1 MRLNLVRTLAA
12 ATALWLGTATA
23 STSGVVISQVYGGGG
38 TTYTRDYVE
47 LFNAGTST
55 VSLAGWSVQYAA
67 ATGTGNFVATPITG
81 SLQPGQHF
89 LVGMATTAGGAALPA
104 VDASGT
110 TNMSASVG
118 KVIVAN
124 VATSLACNGGSTP
137 CSAAQ
142 LAQIVDL
149 VGFGS
154 ANFFEGTV
162 APTLTSTTA
171 LFRGAAG
178 CPDTNNNAADFSTG
192 APAPRNSATALAPCG
207 GGGNQ
212 AIVATCPAS
221 ANVALG
227 ATASLALSATDPDD
241 VVSSANFLSGNVAGM
256 SLLNFSASPAA
267 GAAATVSLNLSSAVA
282 AGSYPV
288 VVRFANAALQTA
300 SCTVNITVAGA
311 GGSTTPIPS
320 IQGSGSTSPLL
331 GQTVTTR
338 GIVTLVTNNGY
349 YLQDA
354 AGDGNPATSDGLFV
368 FTSTAPA
375 VSAGQ
380 SIEVSGV
387 VSEFNTGAAT
397 NALTLAHTV
406 TELTSPG
413 TPLLLGT
420 GSITP
425 TVITFP
431 AAVDDDLER
440 YEGMLVTINTPLT
453 VSQNYFQGRYGQ
465 VTLSALGRLLK
476 PTQLY
481 RPGTAAALAL
491 ADQNLRASLILD
503 DATSVQN
510 PNPIPYIGADNTLR
524 AGDTL
529 ASLTGVLDYGLATSD
544 NTGLADWRIQPAVAP
559 VITRAHLRTATPAA
573 LGGNLKVASF
583 NVLNYFTT
591 FTNGQTAGGAT
602 GQGCAPSNTTAD
614 CRGADSAVEFTRQRD
629 KIVAA
634 IVALDADV
642 VGLMEIQ
649 NNGTTAAQNLVDGLN
664 AVAGAGTYA
673 VVPSPATTGTD
684 AIRVAMIYKPARVAL
699 VGGAL
704 SDAAAIHNRPPMAQT
719 FRLVSNNEKLSV
731 VVNHFKSKSCSSA
744 TGADADQ
751 LDGQGCYND
760 RRVQQ
765 AQALLTFIET
775 VKTAAADPD
784 VLVIGD
790 LNAYGQEDPVF
801 NLVAGG
807 LVNQPLRF
815 SATPYSY
822 VFDGEAGTLDHGL
835 ATASLSARVLGAAHW
850 HINADE
856 PSVIDYNTEFKPQDL
871 YAANPYRASDHD
883 PVVLGIDLQ
892 GPQAQTISFSGP
904 ADQVLGAA
912 DFALVGSA
920 SSGLLVAYSSQT
932 PAVCSV
938 SGALVHLLA
947 RGHLHSRRQ
956 PGGGRQLLCRTPGA
970 AVLCRA
976 PGAEPELCATGFAQ
990 RRRRQLGARRH
1001 SQLGV
1006 GGELPL
1012 EHPGGVHRVRQHAQL
1027 AGRWHL
1033 QCHREPARQWRVGRG
1048 QRSDAELCRHD
1059 GGGRGWGCAAAVVGR
1074 GFVGQRPDG
1083 QPAPPSCGELTH
1095 RPLSCRGHRRRRT

>member
-1 MRLNLVRTLAA
+1 MRLHLVRTLAA
-12 ATALWLGTATA
+12 AAALWLGAASA

-38 TTYTRDYVE
+38 TTYTRDYIE
-47 LFNAGTST
+47 LFNAGSAP
-55 VSLAGWSVQYAA
+55 VSLTGWSVQYAS
-67 ATGTGNFVATPITG
+67 ATGTGNFAATAISG
-81 SLQPGQHF
+81 SLQPGQYY
-89 LVGMATTAGGAALPA
+89 LVGLATTAGGAALPA
-104 VDASGT
+104 ADASGS
-110 TNMSASVG
+110 TNMSASAG

-124 VATSLACNGGSTP
+124 IATSLACNGGSTP

-142 LAQIVDL
+142 LAQIVDAL
-149 VGFGS
+149 GYGG
-154 ANFFEGTV
+154 ANYFEGTA
-162 APTLTSTTA
+162 APVLSATTA
-171 LFRGAAG
+171 ALRAAAG
-178 CPDTNNNAADFSTG
+178 CTDTNNNASDFSAGT
-192 APAPRNSATALAPCG
+192 PAPRNSASPLAPCGG

-212 AIVATCPAS
+212 AIVPNCPAS

-227 ATASLALSATDPDD
+227 VTASLALSASDPDD
-241 VVSSANFLSGNVAGM
+241 AVSSAAFASGNVAGM
-256 SLLNFSASPAA
+256 SLNNFTAAPAA
-267 GAAATVSLNLSSAVA
+267 GAAATVSLGLANTVAV
-282 AGSYPV
+282 GSYPV

-300 SCTVNITVAGA
+300 SCTVNITVAGT
-311 GGSTTPIPS
+311 GGSFTPIPS
-320 IQGSGSTSPLL
+320 IQGSGSTSPLV

-338 GIVTLVTNNGY
+338 GVVSLVNNNGY
-349 YLQDA
+349 FIQDA
-354 AGDGNPATSDGLFV
+354 VGDGNPATSDGLFV
-368 FTSTAPA
+368 FTSTVPT
-375 VSAGQ
+375 VSLGQ
-380 SIEVSGV
+380 LIEVSGQ
-387 VSEFNTGAAT
+387 VSEFNTGAAA

-406 TELTSPG
+406 TELINPG

-420 GSITP
+420 GSIAP
-425 TVITFP
+425 TVINFP
-431 AAVDDDLER
+431 AAVDDELER

-491 ADQNLRASLILD
+491 IDQNLRASIVLD
-503 DATSVQN
+503 DGTSVQN
-510 PNPIPYIGADNTLR
+510 PTPIPYIGADNTLR

-529 ASLTGVLDYGLATSD
+529 QSLTGVLDYGLATAD
-544 NTGLADWRIQPAVAP
+544 NTGLADWRIQPVGAP
-559 VITRAHLRTATPAA
+559 FITRVNARTAAPAA
-573 LGGNLKVASF
+573 AGGNLKVASF

-591 FTNGQTAGGAT
+591 FTNGQTAAGGT

-634 IVALDADV
+634 IIAIDADV

-649 NNGTTAAQNLVDGLN
+649 NNGTTAVQNLVDGLN
-664 AVAGAGTYA
+664 AVVGAGIYA

-704 SDAAAIHNRPPMAQT
+704 SDANAIHNRPPMAQT
-719 FRLVSNNEKLSV
+719 FRLISNNEKMSV
-731 VVNHFKSKSCSSA
+731 IVNHFKSKSCSSA
-744 TGADADQ
+744 AGADLDQ
-751 LDGQGCYND
+751 GDGQGCYND

-765 AQALLTFIET
+765 AQALLSFIEA
-775 VKTAAADPD
+775 VKTVANDPD

-801 NLVAGG
+801 TLVAGG

-835 ATASLSARVLGAAHW
+835 ATASLSARVLSAAHW

-892 GPQAQTISFSGP
+892 GQQAQTIGFSGP

-912 DFALVGSA
+912 DFSLIASA
-920 SSGLLVAYSSQT
+920 SSGLPVAFTSQT
-932 PAVCSV
+932 AAVCSV
-938 SGALVHLLA
+938 SGGVVHLVAAGTCTVVANQAGDANFLA
-947 RGHLHSRRQ
+947 APQVQRSFVVRQAQSMSFAPLGSHSISEGSFGLAATASSGLAVSYLSNSPAVCTVAGSTLTLLASGTCSISASQ
-956 PGGGRQLLCRTPGA
+956 PGNGVWA
-970 AVLCRA
+970 A
-976 PGAEPELCATGFAQ
+976 ATVVTQTFTVTAAAAADGD
-990 RRRRQLGARRH
+990 
-1001 SQLGV
+1001 V
-1006 GGELPL
+1006 PLPL
-1012 EHPGGVHRVRQHAQL
+1012 WALGLLAAGLMTRVR
-1027 AGRWHL
+1027 RW
-1033 QCHREPARQWRVGRG
+1033 R
-1048 QRSDAELCRHD
+1048 DAH
-1059 GGGRGWGCAAAVVGR
+1059 
-1074 GFVGQRPDG
+1074 
-1083 QPAPPSCGELTH
+1083 
-1095 RPLSCRGHRRRRT
+1095 